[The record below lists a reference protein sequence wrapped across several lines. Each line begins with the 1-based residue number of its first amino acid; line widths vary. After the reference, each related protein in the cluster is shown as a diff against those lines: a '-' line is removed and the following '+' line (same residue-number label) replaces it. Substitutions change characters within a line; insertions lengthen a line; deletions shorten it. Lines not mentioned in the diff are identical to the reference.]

1 MRSTVL
7 EESDIGRIAL
17 YLTLGYSRPRSQNF
31 SEVLFVLGSENVVFV
46 AYPSAH
52 QIGLISLSDTYIYYR
67 LGEKYNGNGEIL
79 ANDTYIHP
87 HDGLKVLSTVSLG
100 RPQSLTKISMSS
112 MNPCVPGNALHF
124 TPSRYPTLGVH
135 SVCTN

>member
-7 EESDIGRIAL
+7 EESDIRGIGL
-17 YLTLGYSRPRSQNF
+17 YLTLGYSIPRSQNF
-31 SEVLFVLGSENVVFV
+31 LEVLFVLGSENVIFV

-67 LGEKYNGNGEIL
+67 LGENNIMGNGEIL

-112 MNPCVPGNALHF
+112 MNPCVPGNALLF
-124 TPSRYPTLGVH
+124 TPSQYPTLGVH
-135 SVCTN
+135 

>member
-1 MRSTVL
+1 MRSNVL
-7 EESDIGRIAL
+7 EESDIGRIGL
-17 YLTLGYSRPRSQNF
+17 YLTLGYSRPRFQNF

-67 LGEKYNGNGEIL
+67 FGEKYNEKGEIL

-87 HDGLKVLSTVSLG
+87 PDGLKVLSKFHSEDH
-100 RPQSLTKISMSS
+100 
-112 MNPCVPGNALHF
+112 NP
-124 TPSRYPTLGVH
+124 SQRYP
-135 SVCTN
+135 CPP